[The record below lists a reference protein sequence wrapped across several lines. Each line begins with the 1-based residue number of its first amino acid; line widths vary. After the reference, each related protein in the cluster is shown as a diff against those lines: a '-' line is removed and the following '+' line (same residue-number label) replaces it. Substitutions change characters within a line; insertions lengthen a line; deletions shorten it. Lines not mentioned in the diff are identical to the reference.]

1 MLKIKNSVIYSAT
14 LGDRRILA
22 IGTLTH
28 GQYTSLKT
36 SNKCWLLSAPIDD
49 SIALLRLQ
57 MLKHPTEKLV
67 VLAPHLV
74 VVAKGQVNQQLAEV
88 FLNVLAEVCC
98 VVQLQEVLEDHLV
111 HDGALVAELLLK
123 LCLVEG

>member
-1 MLKIKNSVIYSAT
+1 
-14 LGDRRILA
+14 
-22 IGTLTH
+22 
-28 GQYTSLKT
+28 
-36 SNKCWLLSAPIDD
+36 
-49 SIALLRLQ
+49 